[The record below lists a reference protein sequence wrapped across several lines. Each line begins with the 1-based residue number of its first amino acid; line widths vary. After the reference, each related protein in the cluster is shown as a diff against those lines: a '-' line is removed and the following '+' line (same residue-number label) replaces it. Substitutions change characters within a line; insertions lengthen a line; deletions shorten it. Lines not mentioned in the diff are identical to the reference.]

1 MLDNVF
7 SPYTIK
13 NVTFSN
19 RMVVSAMVTNFCNQ
33 DGSASERY
41 IAYHEEKAKG
51 GFGLIITE
59 DYAVRVQGK
68 GFSNV
73 AGMWS
78 DDLIESHSELTKRVH
93 KYDSK
98 IIAQI
103 YHAGRQTHQGVTGYP
118 PEAPSPIPC
127 PANKQIPHEL
137 TAEEIQEIV
146 QDFADCAR
154 RCKTAGFDGIEIH
167 GGHGY
172 LIAEFMS
179 SYSNKRIDRY
189 GGSLTNRMRFS
200 LEVIRAIR
208 QAVGEEFIVGFRIS
222 ADELVPGGRTKED
235 TKTIALILEN
245 AGIDFLHISAGV
257 YGSSYAIAPPQAV
270 KHGWLTDF
278 AKEIKDIVHIPVI
291 TVGRINDPFIADQII
306 YSGKADFVT
315 MARASLCDPHMPEKA
330 KKGNFD
336 EIRYCIGCSQ
346 GCMGILLKDQPI
358 CCALNP
364 MLGQEYNYINKK
376 ASDLKKVMIV
386 GGGPAGMQA
395 AITAAEQGH
404 SVTLYEKENRLGGQF
419 RLAAIPPNKGEIAS
433 FLYWQQFM
441 LKKLNVKVVMNQKI
455 DENFVENDDS
465 DVVILAT
472 GGCPI
477 VPDISGI
484 GNDNVVF
491 ASDILDGKVFCGQN
505 AVVIGGGQI
514 GTETAL
520 HLSVHRKDVTLIE
533 MTGKLASKETAHPR
547 EFLLKAIKQNNVRV
561 LLNSCVKDIT
571 KNSVLVESGK
581 EKVIEIPADT
591 VVIAIGMKENNEL
604 SKALEP
610 EIKNKKLITIGDA
623 KEVGQVMNAVQEG
636 FEVAMNL

>member
-1 MLDNVF
+1 MLDYVF

-13 NVTFSN
+13 NVTFPN
-19 RMVVSAMVTNFCNQ
+19 RLVVSAMVTNFCNK

-59 DYAVRVQGK
+59 DYAARVQGK

-93 KYDSK
+93 QYDSK

-137 TAEEIQEIV
+137 TTEEIQEIV

-154 RCKTAGFDGIEIH
+154 RCKAAGFDGVEIH

-179 SYSNKRIDRY
+179 SYSNKRIDQY
-189 GGSLTNRMRFS
+189 GGSLTNRVRFP
-200 LEVIRAIR
+200 LEVIRAVR

-245 AGIDFLHISAGV
+245 AGVDFLHVSAGV

-278 AKEIKDIVHIPVI
+278 AKEVKDIVHIPVI
-291 TVGRINDPFIADQII
+291 TVGRINDPLIADQII
-306 YSGKADFVT
+306 QSGKADFVT

-336 EIRYCIGCSQ
+336 EIRYCIACSQ
-346 GCMGILLKDQPI
+346 GCMGILLKDRPI
-358 CCALNP
+358 HCALNP
-364 MLGQEYNYINKK
+364 MLGQEYKYINKK
-376 ASDLKKVMIV
+376 ACDTKKVMII

-404 SVTLYEKENRLGGQF
+404 IVTLYEKDSCLGGQY
-419 RLAAIPPNKGEIAS
+419 RLAAIPPNKGEITS
-433 FLYWQQFM
+433 FLYWQQVM
-441 LKKLNVKVVMNQKI
+441 LKKLNVKVILNQNIDMNFI
-455 DENFVENDDS
+455 ENDDS
-465 DVVILAT
+465 DVIIVAT
-472 GGCPI
+472 GGRPI
-477 VPDISGI
+477 VPKISGI
-484 GNDNVVF
+484 DRSNVVY
-491 ASDILDGKVFCGQN
+491 ASDILEGKVFCGQN

-520 HLSVHRKDVTLIE
+520 HLSIHRKDVTLIE
-533 MTGKLASKETAHPR
+533 MTDKLASKETAHPR
-547 EFLLKAIKQNNVRV
+547 EFLLKAIEQNKIRV
-561 LLNSCVKDIT
+561 LLNSCVKDIR
-571 KNSVLVESGK
+571 KNSVIVEKGK
-581 EKVIEIPADT
+581 ENLMEISADT
-591 VVIAIGMKENNEL
+591 VIIAIGMKENNEL
-604 SKALEP
+604 SMNLSSE
-610 EIKNKKLITIGDA
+610 NKKIITIGDA
-623 KEVGQVMNAVQEG
+623 KEVRQVMDAVREG
-636 FEVAMNL
+636 FEVAMDL